1 MNPQK
6 SPLSGYDPSD
16 YCTTREAAKILGTS
30 LRTIQLWVES
40 GILQAWKTPGGHRRV
55 TRESMQQLFERRTST
70 YWVTQAVFRRMLTTR
85 KECTP
90 VLPGQIG

>member
-40 GILQAWKTPGGHRRV
+40 GILQAWKTPGGRRRV
-55 TRESMQQLFERRTST
+55 TRESMQQRGERRTST
-70 YWVTQAVFRRMLTTR
+70 WVTQAVFRRMLTTR